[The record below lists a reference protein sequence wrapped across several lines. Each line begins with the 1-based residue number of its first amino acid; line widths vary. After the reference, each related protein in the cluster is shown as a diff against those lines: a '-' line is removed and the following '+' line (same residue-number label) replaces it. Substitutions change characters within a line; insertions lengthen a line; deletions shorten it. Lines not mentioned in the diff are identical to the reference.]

1 MDEQKRNGI
10 RTLAEAFE
18 QLPDDKKEILLAY
31 GEGMAAA
38 LAPRRENTQTTAEK
52 TSA

>member
-1 MDEQKRNGI
+1 MDERKKI
-10 RTLAEAFE
+10 KTLAEAFE

-38 LAPRRENTQTTAEK
+38 LAPRKESAQATAEK